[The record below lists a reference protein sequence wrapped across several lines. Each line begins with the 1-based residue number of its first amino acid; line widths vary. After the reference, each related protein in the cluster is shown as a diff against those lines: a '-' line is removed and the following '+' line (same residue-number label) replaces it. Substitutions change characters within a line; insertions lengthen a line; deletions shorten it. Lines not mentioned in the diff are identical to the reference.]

1 MSRRSLV
8 IAAVVSGLLIGG
20 LVVLR
25 ARWTDDL
32 LAQWHAKLAQAGPS
46 EAAELLARAIDG
58 GELGL
63 TLAVASLGAP
73 QPHVAEAAHEAI
85 STQLDRIASEPDA
98 STAWPQSLAAEL
110 ARQTP
115 NFDRPGRRR
124 AADLALKMLTALQ
137 RKVGEDR
144 TRLTAHCRR
153 VVELYDEP
161 VDETKPGPER
171 APASK
176 SGSAT
181 GASDSGAAAAGA
193 AATGVGAPALA
204 TPAATSRDE
213 TARRLP
219 SAAELLSPDRLAT
232 LAPSDAGRLHPCP
245 TPASDST
252 ASPSSDRAAESGG
265 SASVNR
271 PEPGVPARNATGAPP
286 TRRSADQAAD
296 ATDAAGDPTAA
307 ALRPMSLGAAA
318 AGSVARSPSAD
329 PAGSSPAGGRSWAST
344 NVRDLIGLLRGSEAQ
359 AARQELQRRGFGPV
373 ELALAEK
380 MVDPDPQARKQLARL
395 LPQMT
400 SIEPHRWLLWLCRD
414 DDAEVR
420 LTAVSLLATCGN
432 PAVLAEVEHLAAA
445 DADPRVRRC
454 GEQISARR
462 AAAPTGPTLR

>member
-85 STQLDRIASEPDA
+85 SAQLDRIASEPDA
-98 STAWPQSLAAEL
+98 STAWPQQLAAEL

-176 SGSAT
+176 SGSAA
-181 GASDSGAAAAGA
+181 GASGSGAAAAGA
-193 AATGVGAPALA
+193 AATGVGAPALT
-204 TPAATSRDE
+204 TPAGTSRDE

-232 LAPSDAGRLHPCP
+232 LAPNDAGRLHPCP

-252 ASPSSDRAAESGG
+252 ASQSSERAAESGG

-271 PEPGVPARNATGAPP
+271 PAPARDATGASPA
-286 TRRSADQAAD
+286 RRSADQ

-318 AGSVARSPSAD
+318 TGSVSRSPPTD
-329 PAGSSPAGGRSWAST
+329 PAGSSATGGRSWAST
-344 NVRDLIGLLRGSEAQ
+344 DVRDLIGLLRGSEAQ

-373 ELALAEK
+373 ELALADK

-454 GEQISARR
+454 GEQISTRR